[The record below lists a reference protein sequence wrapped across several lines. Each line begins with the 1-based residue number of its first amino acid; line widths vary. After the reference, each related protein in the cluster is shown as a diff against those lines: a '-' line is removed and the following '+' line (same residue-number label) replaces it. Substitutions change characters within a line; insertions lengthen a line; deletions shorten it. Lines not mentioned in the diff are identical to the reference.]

1 MISCC
6 VTSTSYWWN
15 GKEEDYKI
23 VNGGLMKKNTFF
35 TYSLKKLWCFLLYR
49 GVLRFFGITFA
60 LCFSSTA
67 IQTTPT
73 KVWWHY
79 KFSYLRRRQ
88 STTTTPYSS
97 SSLFFLFI
105 IYLYYHHIILHLF
118 FLLCL
123 LLCFHRSQSYLRW
136 PSPVM
141 IRSTLHEAIWSYVS
155 FSYFQAL
162 N

>member
-1 MISCC
+1 MLQALRTGGMEKKKITKSSM
-6 VTSTSYWWN
+6 VDWW
-15 GKEEDYKI
+15 KKI
-23 VNGGLMKKNTFF
+23 HFLRT
-35 TYSLKKLWCFLLYR
+35 LKKLWCFLLYR

-88 STTTTPYSS
+88 STTTTPYSLLLLSSFFLLSICIIITS
-97 SSLFFLFI
+97 SSSTSSFFW
-105 IYLYYHHIILHLF
+105 
-118 FLLCL
+118 LCL

-136 PSPVM
+136 SSPVM